1 MKTGKRPPMFLQLF
15 SLFLI
20 IPLVELY
27 LLLKIGDVI
36 GAFNT
41 VLVIFITATFG
52 AYLAKSQGFLVLRQI
67 QEANSQGYMP
77 GNELLHGLFVLV
89 GGFALLTPGFLTD
102 AIGLSMLIPQIREIY
117 VALTK
122 EMLRKKI
129 ERGDVQMQMYTNF
142 R

>member
-1 MKTGKRPPMFLQLF
+1 MFLKIF

-27 LLLKIGDVI
+27 LLLTIGEII

-41 VLVIFITATFG
+41 VLIILITATIG

-67 QEANSQGYMP
+67 QNATGQGYIP

-102 AIGLSMLIPQIREIY
+102 AAGFSMLIPQIRNIY
-117 VALTK
+117 VGLAR
-122 EMLRKKI
+122 EMIRRKI
-129 ERGDVQMQMYTNF
+129 QSGQSTTPC
-142 R
+142 

>member
-1 MKTGKRPPMFLQLF
+1 MFLQLF

-27 LLLKIGDVI
+27 LLLKIGGVI

-41 VLVIFITATFG
+41 VLVIFITATLG
-52 AYLAKSQGFLVLRQI
+52 AYLAKSQGFLVLRKI
-67 QEANSQGYMP
+67 QEATNQGYMP
-77 GNELLHGLFVLV
+77 GNELLHGLFVLI

-102 AIGLSMLIPQIREIY
+102 AIGLSMLVPQIREIY
-117 VALTK
+117 VGLAK
-122 EMLRKKI
+122 ETLRRKI
-129 ERGDVQMQMYTNF
+129 ENGQVQMRMYTDF

>member
-1 MKTGKRPPMFLQLF
+1 MFFKLF

-20 IPLVELY
+20 IPLVEIY
-27 LLLKIGDVI
+27 LLVKIGGII

-41 VLVIFITATFG
+41 VLVILITASLG
-52 AYLAKSQGFLVLRQI
+52 AYLTKSQGFRVLQQI
-67 QEANSQGYMP
+67 QDATRQGYMP

-102 AIGLSMLIPQIREIY
+102 AIGFSMLIPPVREIY
-117 VALTK
+117 VGIAK
-122 EMLRKKI
+122 GIIRKKI
-129 ERGDVQMQMYTNF
+129 EQGNFQMRMYTDF